1 MNKTE
6 LYNWLAEHDLGLT
19 EGFYDLRFNGFSWVL
34 TSLDG
39 RIKYGSITFTCEK
52 IVRELPNIA
61 SELYLEVSMFMDRR
75 YPGWFQ
81 GRRTF
86 TEMSES
92 INRG

>member
-1 MNKTE
+1 MNRTE

-39 RIKYGSITFTCEK
+39 QTKYGSITFTCEK
-52 IVRELPNIA
+52 IVRELPNLA
-61 SELYLEVSMFMDRR
+61 EELSNEVVIFMERR

-81 GRRTF
+81 GRRDFGEYTD
-86 TEMSES
+86 
-92 INRG
+92 GK